1 MLQDLDVGH
10 PRIDRKFVVQ
20 SARPD
25 TVRDLFTNE
34 IVRER
39 VMVPVKNMRF
49 GINENEGML
58 GGTDPDGVDLLHD
71 HTPARITDPER
82 LVRMFELLRAVLD
95 EVTILDD
102 ESEMERQL
110 RRLRAPGGI
119 ITGRVTLWEGGPSRL
134 DALDELA
141 KCKDPTPVEPLMEVL
156 ADPDPILQSKT
167 VFALGKIGDEQT
179 VPVLIRLLERRQGQL
194 KRKLADDAGDA
205 LEGMGHGSLLEALD
219 GRPGRLANGSKEVRP
234 EIIYALLSALERPGR
249 LVVSNTVQARAKLG
263 AVEAL
268 PARTSLPPRPV
279 RCRPIPTLSRC
290 LQMGATKSRI
300 QEKRQPLLRS

>member
-1 MLQDLDVGH
+1 M
-10 PRIDRKFVVQ
+10 
-20 SARPD
+20 
-25 TVRDLFTNE
+25 
-34 IVRER
+34 
-39 VMVPVKNMRF
+39 
-49 GINENEGML
+49 
-58 GGTDPDGVDLLHD
+58 
-71 HTPARITDPER
+71 
-82 LVRMFELLRAVLD
+82 LD
-95 EVTILDD
+95 EVTIPDD

-110 RRLRAPGGI
+110 RRLRSPGGI

-141 KCKDPTPVEPLMEVL
+141 KCKDPTPVEPLIEVL

-205 LEGMGHGSLLEALD
+205 LEGMGHGSLLETLD
-219 GRPGRLANGSKEVRP
+219 GRPGRLANGGRRR
-234 EIIYALLSALERPGR
+234 YARRSSMRCFPRSRDRVGSSYR
-249 LVVSNTVQARAKLG
+249 TRCKLG

-268 PARTSLPPRPV
+268 PARTSLLPRPV

-290 LQMGATKSRI
+290 LQMGATKSRTRA
-300 QEKRQPLLRS
+300 KRQPLVRS